1 MTHGTEAQHP
11 EEWKRAAMVRALY
24 AAYVDGRK
32 DIVGAMLTA
41 DFTFS
46 SPRDDHIDRE
56 TYFSRCW
63 PQPPPFT
70 AMEIEYLGFTSDE
83 VVVRYRAVKRD
94 GGAFRNMEALRFEGD
109 RLASVEVYFGRNA

>member
-1 MTHGTEAQHP
+1 MTHGIESQRS
-11 EEWKRAAMVRALY
+11 EMVRALY

-32 DIVGAMLTA
+32 DIVGTMLTA

-56 TYFSRCW
+56 TYFRRCW
-63 PQPPPFT
+63 PEPPPFT
-70 AMEIEYLGFTSDE
+70 AMEIEYLGIAGDE
-83 VVVRYRAVKRD
+83 AVVRYRAVKRD

-109 RLASVEVYFGRNA
+109 RLASVEVYFGRDA